1 VALHSK
7 VTFSINQ
14 IQLKIHFL
22 GNVTKEMYLFK
33 GGGTPQ
39 KVSISNFGVDAVW
52 GKVVPLLSN

>member
-22 GNVTKEMYLFK
+22 GNVTKEMYLFE

-39 KVSISNFGVDAVW
+39 KVRISNFGVDAVW
-52 GKVVPLLSN
+52 EKVVPLLTS